1 MKKTIL
7 TLAIVAISATVP
19 LALTLKLKYHLMK
32 IIDTY
37 RQIIISIL
45 SPLNPLKIYEKFG
58 CATKIT

>member
-32 IIDTY
+32 IIDIY

-45 SPLNPLKIYEKFG
+45 SPLKI
-58 CATKIT
+58 